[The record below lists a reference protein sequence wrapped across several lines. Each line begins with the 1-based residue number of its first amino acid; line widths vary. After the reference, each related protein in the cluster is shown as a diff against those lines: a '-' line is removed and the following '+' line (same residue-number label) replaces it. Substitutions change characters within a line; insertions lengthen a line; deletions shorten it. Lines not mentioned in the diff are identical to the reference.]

1 MHTITPAIDPTRDSI
16 KRFAEQF
23 PADQPVVMLN
33 LLRFRELAAYADASI
48 AACSGRQAYATYSK
62 LIEPILAQAGG
73 EVLWVGRSF
82 GPLIAPPGEEWDE
95 VLLVKY
101 PNKHAFLGMIQ
112 SEAYRGI
119 VHHRT
124 AALAD
129 SRLVP
134 NSQAQ

>member
-1 MHTITPAIDPTRDSI
+1 MNTITPAIDPTRESI
-16 KRFAEQF
+16 KCFAEQF

-33 LLRFRELAAYADASI
+33 LLRFRDQAAYADASI
-48 AACSGRQAYATYSK
+48 APCSGRRAYATYSK
-62 LIEPILAQAGG
+62 LIEPILAAAGG
-73 EVLWVGRSF
+73 EVVWMGNSF
-82 GPLIAPPGEEWDE
+82 SSLIAPPGEQWDE

-101 PNKHAFLGMIQ
+101 PNKNAFLGMIQ
-112 SEAYRGI
+112 SEAYRAI